1 MSPEEIDAVEG
12 RSVNS
17 RKAIA
22 DLYDDLVRD
31 LTEGDDIELEL
42 EPDERRQTVI
52 ARLKAAA
59 ARRKP
64 ALQIEFK
71 AHADPIVLHFHV
83 PVLTPPIVQQAPPP
97 APRPPMEL
105 PDLPD
110 LIDDQSQSMLN
121 LRDTRDRRSQQ
132 MRNNRYDRRD
142 RPNPNR
148 SGTAHVQRSNG
159 ASRFQSSG
167 RPSQPIAGPRNNPS
181 PSNGPRNNPSPSNG
195 PRNNPSPSNGPRN
208 NPSPSNGPRNNP
220 SPSNGPRNNPSPSN
234 GPRNNAPTDRPPAT
248 SFNRYRQRRRPR

>member
-1 MSPEEIDAVEG
+1 MPSFRKMSPEEIDAVEG

-71 AHADPIVLHFHV
+71 AHADPIILHFQV

-97 APRPPMEL
+97 PPPARPPIEL

-121 LRDTRDRRSQQ
+121 LRDTRDRRGQQ

-167 RPSQPIAGPRNNPS
+167 RPSQPIAGRRNNPS

-208 NPSPSNGPRNNP
+208 NPSPSNGPRND
-220 SPSNGPRNNPSPSN
+220 
-234 GPRNNAPTDRPPAT
+234 APADRPPAT